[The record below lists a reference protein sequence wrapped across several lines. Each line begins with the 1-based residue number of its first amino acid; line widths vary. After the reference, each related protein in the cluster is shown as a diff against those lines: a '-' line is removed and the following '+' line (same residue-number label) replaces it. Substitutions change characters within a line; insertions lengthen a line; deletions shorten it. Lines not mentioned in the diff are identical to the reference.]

1 MLNALLPTPP
11 EPEAEGNAPQVV
23 LREAT
28 GARTC
33 ISVTTRDSVRE
44 GIQNAADALG
54 VAPHQVSIYAL
65 QFFLAHYE
73 AGTSGVEKFYEPPK
87 PRRGR
92 IRVGAEQ

>member
-1 MLNALLPTPP
+1 MLGSLLPDTEPP
-11 EPEAEGNAPQVV
+11 EQNPNPCSVT

-44 GIQNAADALG
+44 GIQNVADALG

-73 AGTSGVEKFYEPPK
+73 AGTSGIEQCYEPPK

-92 IRVGAEQ
+92 IRVGAGE